1 MPPIKVSNK
10 IKFGAIDCMK
20 REENIAI
27 RRISTKSEFFNLVFC
42 FSLWWIEQQTPTP
55 HRPLPVPLNGI
66 FLFFPR
72 ICFPPWHNI
81 FRDSTF
87 PSLAEGGLLTKL
99 DNREEIEQVRKTT
112 NHLEKPNAKREKKEE
127 TWEIIRRDKKQFS
140 LSQCLKS
147 WWGKTEKNYHESEN
161 GLFELVFKSGG
172 SSLWWKMRFLNNL
185 WWVLSLRTHFRT
197 KSLGLIVHYFVF
209 GGSVKGRILA
219 KNLLPNDNRFHIR
232 LFQRNIQTL
241 QPKFG
246 YLG

>member
-66 FLFFPR
+66 FLFFPTDL
-72 ICFPPWHNI
+72 F
-81 FRDSTF
+81 S
-87 PSLAEGGLLTKL
+87 SLTQYFQGLHLPEPGWGRPADEAGQQGGDWAGK
-99 DNREEIEQVRKTT
+99 RKTT

-147 WWGKTEKNYHESEN
+147 WWGKTEKNHHESEN

-185 WWVLSLRTHFRT
+185 WWVLT
-197 KSLGLIVHYFVF
+197 
-209 GGSVKGRILA
+209 KGRS
-219 KNLLPNDNRFHIR
+219 
-232 LFQRNIQTL
+232 
-241 QPKFG
+241 PKKKR
-246 YLG
+246 

>member
-1 MPPIKVSNK
+1 MAFS
-10 IKFGAIDCMK
+10 
-20 REENIAI
+20 
-27 RRISTKSEFFNLVFC
+27 FF
-42 FSLWWIEQQTPTP
+42 S
-55 HRPLPVPLNGI
+55 
-66 FLFFPR
+66 PR

-99 DNREEIEQVRKTT
+99 DNREEIEQVREKPQ
-112 NHLEKPNAKREKKEE
+112 NLEKPNAKREKKEE

-185 WWVLSLRTHFRT
+185 WWVLT
-197 KSLGLIVHYFVF
+197 
-209 GGSVKGRILA
+209 KGRSPK
-219 KNLLPNDNRFHIR
+219 KNGKKKG
-232 LFQRNIQTL
+232 TL
-241 QPKFG
+241 SPFG
-246 YLG
+246 DPPLNGSKGDICCLITDKSA